1 MTRHLLVALTCVA
14 SLVAEA
20 PAQQARAAGV
30 QRPASGV
37 AGESAAEPRPRPR
50 NPLLS
55 PDSAWWVPLSSTL
68 LPGLGQMRLG
78 QNRFVAYLAVEG
90 YALLGWA
97 SGEAAVRREVRTFR
111 ALARDVGRA
120 FVDGNQAIGSWDYYE
135 AMEKKIESGVF
146 SRTPGLTVSPE
157 TDIET
162 FNGDLWL
169 KSRQLHWTNPG
180 VEPPISSPQ
189 YQAALD
195 YYQERAVRDNFR
207 WSWRNAQ
214 LEWDDYRQ
222 SIRRKNDASREARHY
237 LALVAVNHLLSTVD
251 AFVTLRLRGGLGAPG
266 GPAGP
271 GGAYLLSVQ
280 FPLR

>member
-1 MTRHLLVALTCVA
+1 MIRRRALFACVLA
-14 SLVAEA
+14 FA
-20 PAQQARAAGV
+20 PAANAQVDRASGV
-30 QRPASGV
+30 QRPAEQGGV
-37 AGESAAEPRPRPR
+37 AAPDGSLRVPRR

-97 SGEAAVRREVRTFR
+97 SGQAAVRREVRTFR

-135 AMEKKIESGVF
+135 SMEKYIESGVYD
-146 SRTPGLTVSPE
+146 RTPRTGTFSPE
-157 TDIET
+157 VDLET
-162 FNGDLWL
+162 FNGNVWL
-169 KSRQLHWTNPG
+169 KARQLNWQNPD
-180 VEPPISSPQ
+180 VEPPRTSPA
-189 YQAALD
+189 YELAKG
-195 YYQERAVRDNFR
+195 YYDSLAVRDNFR

-237 LALVAVNHLLSTVD
+237 LAVVAVNHLLSTVD
-251 AFVTLRLRGGLGAPG
+251 AFVTLRLRGGLGAPTNLG
-266 GPAGP
+266 N
-271 GGAYLLSVQ
+271 AYILSAQ

>member
-1 MTRHLLVALTCVA
+1 MIHRRIVLACAMAFAPVAN
-14 SLVAEA
+14 
-20 PAQQARAAGV
+20 AQVERAAGV
-30 QRPASGV
+30 QRPAEQGG
-37 AGESAAEPRPRPR
+37 AGTTDGSIRVPPR

-97 SGEAAVRREVRTFR
+97 SGQSAVRREVRTFR

-135 AMEKKIESGVF
+135 SMEKYIESGVYD
-146 SRTPGLTVSPE
+146 RTPRTGVFSPE
-157 TDIET
+157 VDLET
-162 FNGDLWL
+162 FNGNVWL
-169 KSRQLHWTNPG
+169 KARQLNWQNPD
-180 VEPPISSPQ
+180 VEPPRNSPA
-189 YQAALD
+189 YELARG
-195 YYQERAVRDNFR
+195 YYDSLAVRDNFR

-222 SIRRKNDASREARHY
+222 SIRRKNEASREARHY
-237 LALVAVNHLLSTVD
+237 LAVVAINHLLSTVD
-251 AFVTLRLRGGLGAPG
+251 AFVTLRLRGGLGAPTNLG
-266 GPAGP
+266 N
-271 GGAYLLSVQ
+271 AYILSAR

>member
-1 MTRHLLVALTCVA
+1 MTIRFPVAFACIACLAIEA
-14 SLVAEA
+14 S
-20 PAQQARAAGV
+20 AQDARAVGV
-30 QRPASGV
+30 QRPVATKGALSENASALV
-37 AGESAAEPRPRPR
+37 PRPR
-50 NPLLS
+50 NPILS

-135 AMEKKIESGVF
+135 SMEKKIESGVF
-146 SRTPGLTVSPE
+146 NRTPGLTFSPE
-157 TDIET
+157 TDPET

-169 KSRQLHWTNPG
+169 KARQLHWSNPA
-180 VEPPISSPQ
+180 VEPPRNSAE
-189 YQAALD
+189 YDAALD
-195 YYQERAVRDNFR
+195 YYQARAVRDEFR

-266 GPAGP
+266 GQ
-271 GGAYLLSVQ
+271 GGAYLFSAQ

>member
-1 MTRHLLVALTCVA
+1 MIRLRFPLACALA
-14 SLVAEA
+14 FSS
-20 PAQQARAAGV
+20 AAGAQV
-30 QRPASGV
+30 ERAVGVLRPPASGGGAV
-37 AGESAAEPRPRPR
+37 PTGMAPAPRQG
-50 NPLLS
+50 PLLS

-68 LPGLGQMRLG
+68 LPGLGQIRLG

-97 SGEAAVRREVRTFR
+97 SGQAAVRREVRTFR

-135 AMEKKIESGVF
+135 SMEKFIESGVYD
-146 SRTPGLTVSPE
+146 RTLGTGVFSPE
-157 TDIET
+157 NDLET
-162 FNGDLWL
+162 FNGNVWL
-169 KSRQLHWTNPG
+169 KARQLNWSNPD
-180 VEPPISSPQ
+180 VEPPRNSAE
-189 YQAALD
+189 YQLAKS
-195 YYQERAVRDNFR
+195 YYDSLSVKANFR

-266 GPAGP
+266 NP
-271 GGAYLLSVQ
+271 GTSYLLSAQV
-280 FPLR
+280 PLR